1 MYLRT
6 TARANKDGSVV
17 RYLALAHN
25 QRVGAATKA
34 NVLLNLG
41 REDRLDPDGL
51 RRLVRSINRYL
62 GEPDTDGTDAG
73 TDAAAA
79 TGTDTSAEG
88 LRLISSRPAGAAW
101 LLDGL
106 WKALDVDTAL
116 RTVLGGRRF
125 TTDVERVLFALVANR
140 AIDPSSKLAAAEWAS
155 HDVAIPGLDGMDEDQ
170 AYRAM
175 DLLIEADT
183 DASVQEA
190 VFFAVADLLNLE
202 VDLLFFDTTSTYF
215 ERDTEDPDPEPG
227 VDGEG
232 GSGGFRRYGHSK
244 DHRRDLPQIVIGL
257 AVTREGIPV
266 RCWCWPGNTADQAIL
281 PEVRDGLR
289 GWRLGRV
296 VTVVDRGFSSRENL
310 AYLQRAGGHY
320 IAGERMRDGNTH
332 AAEALSRQGRYQQVR
347 DNLRVKE
354 VKLDSTP
361 GVRWIICH
369 NPDEAE
375 RDAAQ
380 REAAIARIRAELDR
394 ISAARTRTR
403 EQARTRR
410 AGAAA
415 LSAAAR
421 TKADR
426 KAAAEEAA
434 HVKAECAL
442 REHPALGRWLRQT
455 PSGRLQLDRAKITAE
470 ARLDGKYLL
479 STSDPDLSAEDVALG
494 YKNLLEAE
502 RGFRDLKSTI
512 ELRPVF
518 HRLEPRIRAHVLLCW
533 LALLLIR
540 VAERR
545 TGQTWRQINRELGR
559 LHAIT
564 LSGPAG
570 TVVQTTEPTTAQAS
584 ILRACSLTPPPRI
597 TTLEPA
603 EQQKRPQPASGR
615 AWTHACIL
623 APSPFSQVN
632 PRIRRP
638 RLPTNCGTRVPYGA
652 TNPARTK
659 GKGQE
664 RPDTHKVVTAA
675 SASDP
680 RAHYEQ
686 PDLRQA
692 RLVGCT
698 LDD

>member
-1 MYLRT
+1 LRDLAGVWSGAVMYLRT
-6 TARANKDGSVV
+6 TARKNQDGSVV

-25 QRVGAATKA
+25 QRIGAATKA

-62 GEPDTDGTDAG
+62 GEADTDGTDA
-73 TDAAAA
+73 AVA
-79 TGTDTSAEG
+79 TGADTATDG
-88 LRLISSRPAGAAW
+88 LRLIASRPAGTAW

-116 RTVLGGRRF
+116 RKVLGGRRF

-155 HDVAIPGLDGMDEDQ
+155 HDVAIPGLEGMDEDQ

-175 DLLIEADT
+175 DLLVAADT

-215 ERDTEDPDPEPG
+215 ERDTEDPDPVDDGDSVEEGEQDGDG
-227 VDGEG
+227 VSSAGR
-232 GSGGFRRYGHSK
+232 GFRRYGHSK

-266 RCWCWPGNTADQAIL
+266 RCWCWPGNANDQAIL

-320 IAGERMRDGNTH
+320 IAGERMRDGNQH
-332 AAEALSRQGRYQQVR
+332 AAQALSRQGRYQVVR

-354 VKLDSTP
+354 VRIDSTP
-361 GVRWIICH
+361 GIRWIICH
-369 NPDEAE
+369 NPEEAE
-375 RDAAQ
+375 RDHAA
-380 REAAIARIRAELDR
+380 RDAAITRISAELDR
-394 ISAARTRTR
+394 ISTARARAR
-403 EQARTRR
+403 ELARTRR
-410 AGAAA
+410 ASATMTAAV
-415 LSAAAR
+415 R
-421 TKADR
+421 R
-426 KAAAEEAA
+426 RAEQQAERDEAA

-455 PSGRLQLDRAKITAE
+455 PSGRLVLDRAKITTE

-518 HRLEPRIRAHVLLCW
+518 HRIEPRIRAHVLLCW

-545 TGQTWRQINRELGR
+545 SGQTWRTIARELGR

-564 LSGPAG
+564 LAGPAG
-570 TVVQTTEPTTAQAS
+570 TVVQTTEPTTAQLG
-584 ILRACSLTPPPRI
+584 ILRACEITPPPRI
-597 TTLEPA
+597 TTLDPA
-603 EQQKRPQPASGR
+603 
-615 AWTHACIL
+615 
-623 APSPFSQVN
+623 
-632 PRIRRP
+632 
-638 RLPTNCGTRVPYGA
+638 
-652 TNPARTK
+652 
-659 GKGQE
+659 
-664 RPDTHKVVTAA
+664 
-675 SASDP
+675 
-680 RAHYEQ
+680 
-686 PDLRQA
+686 
-692 RLVGCT
+692 
-698 LDD
+698 